1 MSTTIPRLSDTY
13 GTALDAANALKA
25 RGFRAD
31 EIDLISTAS
40 NQDSGPVTEIS
51 QAIGKAG
58 IPAGDVEAFASAVNG
73 GKSLLVVRA
82 VWGAAVKAI
91 GVVDSHNPTEE
102 GVGRREYYA
111 SKSNDTSIFSSTFG
125 LPMLL
130 SDPAPFSK
138 FWNLPMLSSD
148 ATPFSSMLTLPTLW
162 KGFLFGIPKLLSDGA
177 LFSNELRIP
186 VLLKSRSSQN

>member
-1 MSTTIPRLSDTY
+1 MSTTIPRLYDTY
-13 GTALDAANALKA
+13 GNALDAANALKA
-25 RGFRAD
+25 RGFR
-31 EIDLISTAS
+31 ESEFDLISTAP
-40 NQDSGPVTEIS
+40 NREAGPVADIS
-51 QAIGKAG
+51 QEIGKAG
-58 IPAGDVEAFASAVNG
+58 IPAEDVGAFADAVSA

-91 GVVDSHNPTEE
+91 AAVDSHNPTGEA
-102 GVGRREYYA
+102 VGRREYYA
-111 SKSNDTSIFSSTFG
+111 SKSNDKSIFSATFG

-138 FWNLPMLSSD
+138 FWNLPTLSSD

-162 KGFLFGIPKLLSDGA
+162 SGFLFGIPKLLSDGA

-186 VLLKSRSSQN
+186 VLLKSRSSQD